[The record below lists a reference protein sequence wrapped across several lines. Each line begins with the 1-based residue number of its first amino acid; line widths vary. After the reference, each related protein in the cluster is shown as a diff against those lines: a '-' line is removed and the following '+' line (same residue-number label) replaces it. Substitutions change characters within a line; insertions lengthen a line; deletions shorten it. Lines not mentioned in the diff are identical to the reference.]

1 MNGHPV
7 ARAERAEV
15 SLSSSSRPRWPFR
28 AARNSLVCLTLL
40 AVAACDPWDAP
51 AVQSQEPAESS
62 TATEADTASA
72 VRVALGGVNLTGV
85 GYDLGSVEAPI
96 VIVEFSDFGCPY
108 CAQHA
113 LETFPA
119 IDQEYIKDGKVFY
132 KHVPFVMG
140 RFPNGEKAAR
150 AAECAG
156 EQGQFWAMHD
166 MIYEHQNDWKRG
178 NDADAVFARLA
189 SQAMLDGTRWGSCYA
204 SDRQA
209 PRTSAANAAAS
220 RLRVRATPTFFIN
233 GQLVEGAL
241 PLGVL
246 RGGLNSLLQAAGS

>member
-1 MNGHPV
+1 MIGNRAAGV
-7 ARAERAEV
+7 AAACIR
-15 SLSSSSRPRWPFR
+15 SLAADRVPPSSR
-28 AARNSLVCLTLL
+28 AVLGSLTCLTALL
-40 AVAACDPWDAP
+40 LAACDPWDAP
-51 AVQSQEPAESS
+51 AQQAAGSPAAGAVAEP
-62 TATEADTASA
+62 DTSGP
-72 VRVALGGVNLTGV
+72 VRVALGGVNLTGI

-108 CAQHA
+108 CGQYA

-119 IDQEYIKDGKVFY
+119 IDREYIQDGKVFY

-156 EQGQFWAMHD
+156 EQGQFWPMHD

-178 NDADAVFARLA
+178 TDADALFARLA
-189 SQAMLDGTRWGSCYA
+189 GQAMLDGTRWGSCYA
-204 SDRQA
+204 NDRQA
-209 PRTSAANAAAS
+209 ARTSAANSAAS
-220 RLRVRATPTFFIN
+220 RLNIRATPTFFIN

-246 RGGLNSLLQAAGS
+246 RGGLNSLLQAAGP